1 LPTVVAEPELAT
13 AIRKPRRTAALPTV
27 ARNGSGFADCRCRA
41 GACDRAREAEPELAT
56 AIRKPG
62 T

>member
-27 ARNGSGFADCRCRA
+27 V
-41 GACDRAREAEPELAT
+41 AEPELAT